1 MHGNRDD
8 RFHSD
13 IEVIPES
20 GFGVGAEEQNVEEQI
35 KEPLRIMLIGKSGV
49 GKSSSGNTI
58 IGNNVFKSDMRLKR
72 VTRHSEKKI
81 GTVENVPVDVNKGLK
96 DVPVAVI
103 DTPGLFETDRTKE
116 NIVREILQCITL
128 REPGPH
134 AFVLVVPIGRMTQED
149 QDTNDLIEAKFGP
162 RVWDYT
168 IVLFTHGDRL
178 NEKTIND
185 VITESDEK
193 LRNFIR
199 KCGGGFHVF
208 NNKDKQDQ
216 VQVTTFI
223 AKIQTL
229 VALNGGG
236 CYHTAMY
243 PAEERRIMERQTI
256 ILAEREEE
264 IRRKERQLEERHQ
277 GKELEKKKSNL
288 WREQECLA
296 RMEAEKKTKMN
307 TKLITA
313 LKIILLI
320 ALVALLCWASPDMWP
335 FLSFI
340 PLLVI
345 FHSELLTYVA
355 ERVRKSAKK
364 HE

>member
-1 MHGNRDD
+1 
-8 RFHSD
+8 
-13 IEVIPES
+13 
-20 GFGVGAEEQNVEEQI
+20 
-35 KEPLRIMLIGKSGV
+35 MLIGKSGV

-58 IGNNVFKSDMRLKR
+58 IGKNVFKSDMRLKR
-72 VTRHSEKKI
+72 VTKHSEKVM
-81 GTVENVPVDVNKGLK
+81 GTVENVPVDVNKRLK

-116 NIVREILQCITL
+116 NIVREILQCVKL

-134 AFVLVVPIGRMTQED
+134 AFALVVPIGRMTQED

-208 NNKDKQDQ
+208 NNKDPQDQ
-216 VQVTTFI
+216 AQVTTFI

-236 CYHTAMY
+236 YYRTAMY
-243 PAEERRIMERQTI
+243 PAEERSIMERQAS
-256 ILAEREEE
+256 ILAERDAE
-264 IRRKERQLEERHQ
+264 IRRKERQLEQRHQ
-277 GKELEKKKSNL
+277 GSELEEKKSHL
-288 WREQECLA
+288 WREEERLA
-296 RMEAEKKTKMN
+296 RMVAEKKTKMN
-307 TKLITA
+307 SKFITV

-320 ALVALLCWASPDMWP
+320 ALMGLLCCAPNMWP
-335 FLSFI
+335 LLSLI
-340 PLLVI
+340 LPVVI
-345 FHSELLTYVA
+345 FYSELLTYVS
-355 ERVRKSAKK
+355 EKVRKSGKK

>member
-1 MHGNRDD
+1 
-8 RFHSD
+8 
-13 IEVIPES
+13 
-20 GFGVGAEEQNVEEQI
+20 
-35 KEPLRIMLIGKSGV
+35 MLIGKSGV

-58 IGNNVFKSDMRLKR
+58 LGKNVFKSDMRLKR
-72 VTRHSEKKI
+72 VTRHSEKVM

-96 DVPVAVI
+96 DVPVTVI

-116 NIVREILQCITL
+116 NIVREILQCVTL

-185 VITESDEK
+185 VITESEEK

-208 NNKDKQDQ
+208 NNKDPQDQ
-216 VQVTTFI
+216 AQVTTFI

-236 CYHTAMY
+236 YYRTAMY
-243 PAEERRIMERQTI
+243 PAEERKIMERQES
-256 ILAEREEE
+256 ILAERGEE
-264 IRRKERQLEERHQ
+264 IRRKERQLEQRYQ
-277 GKELEKKKSNL
+277 GPELEDKKSHL
-288 WREQECLA
+288 WREEERLA
-296 RMEAEKKTKMN
+296 RTAAEKKTKMN
-307 TKLITA
+307 SKFIIA
-313 LKIILLI
+313 LILLI
-320 ALVALLCWASPDMWP
+320 ALMGMLCRAFPDMWP
-335 FLSFI
+335 LFFI
-340 PLLVI
+340 PFFLVSMLLI
-345 FHSELLTYVA
+345 FYSELLTYVA
-355 ERVRKSAKK
+355 EKVRKSAKK

>member
-1 MHGNRDD
+1 
-8 RFHSD
+8 
-13 IEVIPES
+13 
-20 GFGVGAEEQNVEEQI
+20 
-35 KEPLRIMLIGKSGV
+35 MLLGKSGV

-58 IGNNVFKSDMRLKR
+58 IGKDVFKSDMRLKR
-72 VTRHSEKKI
+72 VTRHSEKVM
-81 GTVENVPVDVNKGLK
+81 GSVENVPVGVNKRLK

-116 NIVREILQCITL
+116 NIVQEILQCVKL

-134 AFVLVVPIGRMTQED
+134 AFALVVPIGRMTQED
-149 QDTNDLIEAKFGP
+149 QDTNELIEAKFGP

-208 NNKDKQDQ
+208 NNKDLQDQ
-216 VQVTTFI
+216 EQVTVFI

-236 CYHTAMY
+236 YYRTAMY
-243 PAEERRIMERQTI
+243 PMEERRIMERQAS
-256 ILAEREEE
+256 ILAEKNEE
-264 IRRKERQLEERHQ
+264 IRRKEQQLEQRYQ
-277 GKELEKKKSNL
+277 GPELEEKKSNL
-288 WREQECLA
+288 WREEERKA
-296 RMEAEKKTKMN
+296 RVAAEKKIKRN
-307 TKLITA
+307 SKLKTA
-313 LKIILLI
+313 FTIILLI
-320 ALVALLCWASPDMWP
+320 LILMGLLLGGMGTVLALS
-335 FLSFI
+335 SFI
-340 PLLVI
+340 LLLVVMVLM
-345 FHSELLTYVA
+345 FHSEFLTSVG
-355 ERVRKSAKK
+355 EKVRKSAKK

>member
-1 MHGNRDD
+1 
-8 RFHSD
+8 
-13 IEVIPES
+13 
-20 GFGVGAEEQNVEEQI
+20 
-35 KEPLRIMLIGKSGV
+35 MLIGKSGV

-58 IGNNVFKSDMRLKR
+58 IGKSVFKSDMRLKR
-72 VTRHSEKKI
+72 VTRHSEKVM
-81 GTVENVPVDVNKGLK
+81 GTVENVPVDMNKGVK

-116 NIVREILQCITL
+116 NIVREILQCVKL

-134 AFVLVVPIGRMTQED
+134 AFALVVPIGRMTQED

-208 NNKDKQDQ
+208 NNKDPQDQ
-216 VQVTTFI
+216 AQVTTFI

-236 CYHTAMY
+236 CYRTDMY
-243 PAEERRIMERQTI
+243 PAEERRIMERQAS
-256 ILAEREEE
+256 ILAERDEE
-264 IRRKERQLEERHQ
+264 IKRKERQLEQRYQ
-277 GKELEKKKSNL
+277 GQELEERKSRL
-288 WREQECLA
+288 WREEERQA
-296 RMEAEKKTKMN
+296 RMAAEKTKMSSKFM
-307 TKLITA
+307 TV
-313 LKIILLI
+313 LKVILVI
-320 ALVALLCWASPDMWP
+320 ALLGLLCWAPNMWP
-335 FLSFI
+335 LLSFI
-340 PLLVI
+340 ILLVI
-345 FHSELLTYVA
+345 FHSELFTYVA
-355 ERVRKSAKK
+355 EKVRKPAKK

>member
-1 MHGNRDD
+1 
-8 RFHSD
+8 
-13 IEVIPES
+13 
-20 GFGVGAEEQNVEEQI
+20 
-35 KEPLRIMLIGKSGV
+35 MLIGKSGV

-58 IGNNVFKSDMRLKR
+58 VGKNAFKSDMRLKR
-72 VTRHSEKKI
+72 VTKHSEKVM
-81 GTVENVPVDVNKGLK
+81 GTVENVPVDVNKRLK

-116 NIVREILQCITL
+116 NIVREILQCVKL

-134 AFVLVVPIGRMTQED
+134 AFALVVPIGRMTQED

-208 NNKDKQDQ
+208 NNKDPQDQ
-216 VQVTTFI
+216 AQVTTFI

-236 CYHTAMY
+236 YYRTAMY
-243 PAEERRIMERQTI
+243 PAEERRIMERQAS
-256 ILAEREEE
+256 ILAERDEE
-264 IRRKERQLEERHQ
+264 IRRKEQQLEQRHQGPELEER
-277 GKELEKKKSNL
+277 KSHL
-288 WREQECLA
+288 WREEEGLA
-296 RMEAEKKTKMN
+296 RMAAEKKTKMN
-307 TKLITA
+307 SKFITA
-313 LKIILLI
+313 LKVILVI
-320 ALVALLCWASPDMWP
+320 ALVGLLCWASPTMWP
-335 FLSFI
+335 LLPFI
-340 PLLVI
+340 LLLVI
-345 FHSELLTYVA
+345 FHSELFTYVA
-355 ERVRKSAKK
+355 EKVQKSAKK
-364 HE
+364 HK